1 MPRTLLLTSLV
12 VLLPQTAALA
22 QIATDGTTGP
32 RVSLSGGRIEVGAGL
47 GTQAGGNLFHSFE
60 TFNVNRGQTVT
71 FTGPDSVRHVVG
83 RVTGG
88 GSSTINGTLR
98 STVGQADVH
107 LINPAGVTFGPN
119 AVVDVP
125 ASLHVGTAHEV
136 RFADGAR
143 FSALDRSGSTFT
155 TAPPEAFGFL
165 DRPAGAL
172 RVDQSRLT
180 VKPGRALSL
189 VGGDVAVSGGAEG
202 VVGAPGG
209 AVTVASV
216 AGAGQMRLDD
226 GTVAAAKQ
234 GTVRLHDHARI
245 GAAGEGGGSV
255 RIRGGALVV
264 ENATIATTNTGPVD
278 GAGGIDVAAG
288 SADIAGSTLA
298 SGTLGSGKG
307 APIRLRAGDL
317 RLRDGT
323 RVVSTSHG
331 PGGAGA
337 VTVNAG
343 TLSVAGTGTT
353 YSTTIESSLPAGA
366 TGQPGPVTVT
376 ADRLDVRGGGAIRS
390 VTAGPAKAA
399 DVNVTAGD
407 ISLTGDGARF
417 ARSRIVSETLFGA
430 DGGTGAVTVTA
441 AGALRLTDEGQ
452 IGSLL
457 LGRSDAGPVT
467 VRADSLTVAAATRDA
482 LTGVFSETSFGATG
496 NAGLVDVRARSIDL
510 SGPLAQLSSITF
522 SQGTA
527 GSVSVQADSLS
538 VTGTNGQG
546 FTGITS
552 NAEFGSSGHAGTV
565 TVVTTGPLA
574 LLRSGE
580 IGSNTFG
587 IGNAGDVIVR
597 AGSLTIAGAEG
608 TSLRTGIGSS
618 AEPFALGSAGR
629 VNVAVDGHLD
639 LSRGGL
645 ITTDTHTEGNAG
657 AVSVTAGS
665 LSVTGNN
672 GKNLTGISSNARSD
686 AEGNAGTVSVTA
698 TGPLTVNSGGFISS
712 DTFGGGNA
720 GAVTVAAGS
729 LTVDGVG
736 ANAFTGVS
744 SDVEQGGRGNAG
756 TVSVT
761 AAGPLTLVGGGQIR
775 SISDDKGN
783 AGAVSVSAGSLSM
796 ERGDAARPT
805 GILSDAY
812 DIGNAGTIR
821 VQTDGA
827 LRIGTGAWISSETYR
842 SGNGGSIAVHA
853 GSLGIEGSPQ
863 EPFTGIFTNTY
874 GSGPAGTIDV
884 ATRGALS
891 LDNRAQISSDTYDQG
906 RAGSVTVA
914 AGSVSVA
921 GTGSEGFTGISSN
934 ALRGSDGHA
943 GTVTVGTT
951 GPLRLSRGGQI
962 SSFSAG
968 SGDAGSV
975 AVTAGSLALEE
986 GIGTNLP
993 TAILSDSYGTG
1004 DAGTV
1009 RVQTAGDLRIGGGT
1023 WISSETY
1030 RSGLGGAVTVRAGTL
1045 TIAGD
1050 PDQSFTGIFTNTYG
1064 SGRAGTIDV
1073 ATTDAL
1079 SLTNRS
1085 QISSDTYGSG
1095 GAGTVGVTAAGTLL
1109 LNPGGFISSDTY
1121 GRGNAG
1127 AVTVGAGNLMVLGNA
1142 GTDFTGIS
1150 SNAVGSSEG
1159 QAGTVKVTAA
1169 GALTLASAGQIG
1181 TNTFSVGDAGSV
1193 FVQADTLAISGN
1205 GSPFFTGIFSS
1216 AAPGAT
1222 GDGGAVTMQ
1231 ARTIRLDRDG
1241 LVATENFGTGV
1252 GGPIRITAT
1261 DTLAFDGAAVRTRTA
1276 AGDGGDIAVQVGR
1289 LLDMRN
1295 SEVTTSVAG
1304 GTGSG
1309 GNIVIDPPF
1318 VVLQNSRIQANA
1330 QKGGGGNITVRAD
1343 QLLTTPDTLIEASSA
1358 ESVSGTISTPA
1369 PDNTIAS
1376 SLVKL
1381 PESFLNTR
1389 DLLRDSCA
1397 GRGGRASSSL
1407 IVGNGGGLPLDP
1419 AGPLPSPY
1427 GGFRNGEPGAPHR
1440 GTGAASELPL
1450 RFHVAG
1456 TPGCG

>member
-1 MPRTLLLTSLV
+1 MPGKLLLASMIA
-12 VLLPQTAALA
+12 VLPSATALA

-47 GTQAGGNLFHSFE
+47 GTRAGGNLFHSFD
-60 TFNVNRGQTVT
+60 TFNVNHGQTVT
-71 FTGPDSVRHVVG
+71 FTGPDTVRNVVG

-88 GSSTINGTLR
+88 RSSTIDGTLR
-98 STVGQADVH
+98 STVGQADVY

-143 FSALDRSGSTFT
+143 FSALDKSGSSFT

-165 DRPAGAL
+165 DRPSGAL
-172 RVDQSRLT
+172 RVDRSRLS

-189 VGGDVAVSGGAEG
+189 FGGDVAVSGGAEG
-202 VVGAPGG
+202 IVGAPAGT
-209 AVTVASV
+209 VTVASV
-216 AGAGQMRLDD
+216 AGSGQVRLAD
-226 GTVAAAKQ
+226 GTVTAARQ
-234 GTVRLHDHARI
+234 GTVRLHDRARV
-245 GAAGEGGGSV
+245 GTNGDGGGSI
-255 RIRGGALVV
+255 RIRGGTLVV
-264 ENATIATTNTGPVD
+264 ENATIGTTNTGATD

-288 SADIAGSTLA
+288 AADIAGSTLV
-298 SGTLGSGKG
+298 SGTVGSGKG
-307 APIRLRAGDL
+307 APIRLRAGTL

-323 RVVSTSHG
+323 RVASTTQG
-331 PGGAGA
+331 LGGAGA
-337 VTVNAG
+337 ITVNAG
-343 TLSVAGTGTT
+343 DLSMVGTGAT
-353 YSTTIESSLPAGA
+353 YSTMIESSLPFGA
-366 TGQPGPVTVT
+366 TGRPDPVTVT
-376 ADRLDVRGGGAIRS
+376 ADRLDIRDGAAIRS
-390 VTAGPAKAA
+390 VTGGLARAA
-399 DVNVTAGD
+399 DLTVAAGD
-407 ISLTGDGARF
+407 ISVTGDGARF
-417 ARSRIVSETLFGA
+417 VRSRIVSETQFGSA
-430 DGGTGAVTVTA
+430 GSTGAVSVTA

-457 LGRSDAGPVT
+457 LGQSDAGPVT

-482 LTGVFSETSFGATG
+482 LTGIFSQTSFGSTA
-496 NAGLVDVRARSIDL
+496 NAGLVDVRARSIAL
-510 SGPLAQLSSITF
+510 SGPLAQLSSVTF
-522 SQGTA
+522 SGGTA

-565 TVVTTGPLA
+565 TVVTTGPLT
-574 LLRSGE
+574 LLRAAE

-587 IGNAGDVIVR
+587 TGNAGDVVVR
-597 AGSLTIAGAEG
+597 AGSLTVAGAEG
-608 TSLRTGIGSS
+608 TTLRTGIGSS
-618 AEPFALGSAGR
+618 AEQFSQGSAGR
-629 VNVAVDGHLD
+629 VNVSVDGHLD
-639 LSRGGL
+639 LSQGGL
-645 ITTDTHTEGNAG
+645 ITTDTHTKGNAG

-665 LSVTGNN
+665 LAITGNI
-672 GKNLTGISSNARSD
+672 GKNLTGISSNARTD
-686 AEGNAGTVSVTA
+686 AEGNAGTVSVAA
-698 TGPLTVNSGGFISS
+698 TGPLAVNSGGFISS

-720 GAVTVAAGS
+720 GSVTVAAGS
-729 LTVDGVG
+729 LTVDGVS
-736 ANAFTGVS
+736 ADSFTGIS

-761 AAGPLTLVGGGQIR
+761 TTGPIALVGGGQIR

-812 DIGNAGTIR
+812 DVGNAGTIR
-821 VQTDGA
+821 VRTDGA

-853 GSLGIEGSPQ
+853 GSLNVEGRPQ
-863 EPFTGIFTNTY
+863 ESFTGIFTNTY

-884 ATRGALS
+884 ATPGALS
-891 LDNRAQISSDTYDQG
+891 LANRGQISSDTYNLG
-906 RAGSVTVA
+906 RAGSVNVT

-943 GTVTVGTT
+943 GTVTVDTT

-1009 RVQTAGDLRIGGGT
+1009 KVQTNGDLRIGGGT

-1030 RSGLGGAVTVRAGTL
+1030 RTGLGGAVTVRAGTL
-1045 TIAGD
+1045 TVTGD

-1064 SGRAGTIDV
+1064 GGPAGTIDV
-1073 ATTDAL
+1073 ATTGAL

-1095 GAGTVGVTAAGTLL
+1095 NAGKVGVTTAGALT

-1121 GRGNAG
+1121 NRGNAG
-1127 AVTVGAGNLMVLGNA
+1127 AVTVGAGSLAVVGSSD
-1142 GTDFTGIS
+1142 TDFTGIS
-1150 SNAVGSSEG
+1150 SNAVGNSEG
-1159 QAGTVKVTAA
+1159 HAGTVKVTST

-1193 FVQADTLAISGN
+1193 IVQADTLSISGN

-1216 AAPGAT
+1216 AAPDAT

-1231 ARTIRLDRDG
+1231 ARTIRLNRDG
-1241 LVATENFGTGV
+1241 LVATENLGTGV
-1252 GGPIRITAT
+1252 GGAIRITAT
-1261 DTLAFDGAAVRTRTA
+1261 DTLVLDGAAVRTRTTTA
-1276 AGDGGDIAVQVGR
+1276 DGGDITVQVGR

-1318 VVLQNSRIQANA
+1318 VVLESSRIQANA
-1330 QKGGGGNITVRAD
+1330 QKGNGGNITVRAD
-1343 QLLTTPDTLIEASSA
+1343 QLLTTPNTLIEASSA

-1381 PESFLNTR
+1381 PENFLNTR

-1419 AGPLPSPY
+1419 AAPLPSPY
-1427 GGFRNGEPGAPHR
+1427 IGLSGGEAGPAPG
-1440 GTGAASELPL
+1440 TPL
-1450 RFHVAG
+1450 RFHVAAL
-1456 TPGCG
+1456 PGCG